1 MRADALRRR
10 LEQEGLLVRWPAEA
24 PVAVASVSTDSR
36 RVEPGALFAAYRGT
50 ASDGHD
56 YVAAAARAGACLALV
71 EHEVGDTPLPQAIV
85 RDGRAAAAA
94 AAALCYGDPAEAM
107 DLLAVTGTNG
117 KTTTVHL
124 LRHLFG
130 DRAPAGSL
138 GTLGAIDGQGRVLP
152 ASGSLTTPGP
162 VDLHAA
168 LGALRDTGVRT
179 VALEVSSHSLDQDRV
194 AGLRFRAAV
203 FTNLTRDHLDY
214 HGDAASYLAAKCKLD
229 RYLVPGGYQVVNA
242 DDPAWR
248 ALPHRAER
256 VSFGIALPADVRA
269 TDVEG
274 DRGGMRFT
282 LAARGT
288 PVRASVPL
296 PGRFNVENAL
306 GAAAAAIALGRDVAD
321 VAHRL
326 ATAPQVPGRLERLSD
341 TPCVVVRDFAH
352 TPDALERVLAALRPL
367 TRGRLLVLFGAG
379 GDRDRGKRPLM
390 GAIAARDA
398 DLSIVTSD
406 NPRTEDPDRILD
418 DIEAGMGQT
427 PHLRIVDRRAA
438 ILRALAI
445 ARPDDLLLL
454 AGKGHETYQV
464 VGHDYVP
471 FDEREIVAKA
481 IVTGKA
487 AT

>member
-1 MRADALRRR
+1 MRADALRSR
-10 LEQEGLLVRWPAEA
+10 LEQEGLLVRWPASA
-24 PVAVASVSTDSR
+24 PQEVAAVSTDSR
-36 RVEPGALFAAYRGT
+36 RMESGALFVAYRGT
-50 ASDGHD
+50 TSDAHA
-56 YVAAAARAGACLALV
+56 YVAAAARAGASLALV
-71 EHEVGDTPLPQAIV
+71 EHEVGDAPVPQAIV

-94 AAALCYGDPAEAM
+94 AAALWYGDPAGAL

-130 DRAPAGSL
+130 DRVPAGSI
-138 GTLGAIDGQGRVLP
+138 GTLGAIDGRGRVLP
-152 ASGSLTTPGP
+152 GSASLTTPGP
-162 VDLHAA
+162 VDLQAA
-168 LGALRDTGVRT
+168 LAALRESGART
-179 VALEVSSHSLDQDRV
+179 VAMEVSSHSLDQDRV

-203 FTNLTRDHLDY
+203 YTNLTRDHLDY
-214 HGDAASYLAAKCKLD
+214 HGDEASYLAAKCKLD
-229 RYLVPGGYQVVNA
+229 GYLAPGGYQVVNA
-242 DDPAWR
+242 ADPAWR
-248 ALPHRAER
+248 ALPSRAER
-256 VSFGIALPADVRA
+256 VSFGIAVPADVRA
-269 TDVEG
+269 TDVAG

-282 LAARGT
+282 LAARGASA
-288 PVRASVPL
+288 PASVPL

-306 GAAAAAIALGRDVAD
+306 GAAAAAIALGRDVAE
-321 VAHRL
+321 VACRL
-326 ATAPQVPGRLERLSD
+326 ATAPQVPGRTERLTD

-367 TRGRLLVLFGAG
+367 TRGRLVVVFGAG

-406 NPRTEDPDRILD
+406 NPRTEDPERILD
-418 DIEAGMGQT
+418 DIEAGMGHT

-438 ILRALAI
+438 ILRALSI

-471 FDEREIVAKA
+471 FDEREIVAA
-481 IVTGKA
+481 ATGAGKA
-487 AT
+487 DT

>member
-1 MRADALRRR
+1 MRADALRSR
-10 LEQEGLLVRWPAEA
+10 LEQEGLLVRWPAGA
-24 PVAVASVSTDSR
+24 PEAVATVSTDSR

-50 ASDGHD
+50 VSDGHL
-56 YVAAAARAGACLALV
+56 YVAEACRSGASLALV
-71 EHEVGDTPLPQAIV
+71 EHEVGDAPLPQAIV

-94 AAALCYGDPAEAM
+94 AAALCYGDPGGAM
-107 DLLAVTGTNG
+107 ELLAVTGTNG

-130 DRAPAGSL
+130 DRVPAGSI
-138 GTLGAIDGQGRVLP
+138 GTLGAIDGQGGVLP
-152 ASGSLTTPGP
+152 GSGSLTTPGP
-162 VDLHAA
+162 VELQAA
-168 LGALRDTGVRT
+168 LAALRDSGVRT
-179 VALEVSSHSLDQDRV
+179 VAMEVSSHSLDQDRV
-194 AGLRFRAAV
+194 ARLRFRAAV

-229 RYLVPGGYQVVNA
+229 EYLSPGGFQIVNA
-242 DDPAWR
+242 DDPAWG
-248 ALPHRAER
+248 ALPPRAER
-256 VSFGIALPADVRA
+256 LSFGIALPADVRA
-269 TDVEG
+269 ADVEG
-274 DRGGMRFT
+274 DGGGMRFT
-282 LAARGT
+282 LAARGAT
-288 PVRASVPL
+288 ARASVPL

-306 GAAAAAIALGRDVAD
+306 GAAAAAIALGRCVGEVAG
-321 VAHRL
+321 RL
-326 ATAPQVPGRLERLSD
+326 ASAPQVPGRMERLCE

-352 TPDALERVLAALRPL
+352 TPDALERVLGALRPL

-418 DIEAGMGQT
+418 DIEAGMGPT

-438 ILRALAI
+438 ILRALSI

-464 VGHDYVP
+464 VGHEYLP
-471 FDEREIVAKA
+471 FDEREIVAGA
-481 IVTGKA
+481 TASGKA

>member
-1 MRADALRRR
+1 MRADALRSR
-10 LEQEGLLVRWPAEA
+10 LEREGLLVSWPAGV
-24 PVAVASVSTDSR
+24 PAVLAAVGTDSR
-36 RVEPGALFAAYRGT
+36 RVEPGGVFMAYRGT

-56 YVAAAARAGACLALV
+56 YVAAAARAGAVLALV
-71 EHEVGDTPLPQAIV
+71 ERQVTDAPVPQAVV
-85 RDGRAAAAA
+85 RDGRVAAAA
-94 AAALCYGDPAEAM
+94 AAALCYGDPALAVE
-107 DLLAVTGTNG
+107 LVAVTGTNG

-124 LRHLFG
+124 LRHLLG
-130 DRAPAGSL
+130 DRGPAGSI
-138 GTLGAIDGQGRVLP
+138 GTLGAIDGAGRTLP

-162 VDLHAA
+162 VDLQAA
-168 LGALRDTGVRT
+168 LAALRDAGVRT
-179 VALEVSSHSLDQDRV
+179 VAMEVSSHSLDQDRV

-229 RYLVPGGYQVVNA
+229 RYLAPGGYQVVNA

-248 ALPHRAER
+248 ALPPRAER
-256 VSFGIALPADVRA
+256 LSFGMAVPADVRA

-274 DRGGMRFT
+274 DRAGMRFT
-282 LAARGT
+282 LAAKGAT
-288 PVRASVPL
+288 VRASVPL

-306 GAAAAAIALGRDVAD
+306 GAAAAAVALGRDVAA
-321 VAHRL
+321 VAQRL

-406 NPRTEDPDRILD
+406 NPRTEDPDKILD
-418 DIEAGMGQT
+418 DIEEGMGQT
-427 PHLRIVDRRAA
+427 PHLRIVDRRTA
-438 ILRALAI
+438 ILRALSI
-445 ARPDDLLLL
+445 ARPEDLLLL

-464 VGHDYVP
+464 VGRDYVP
-471 FDEREIVAKA
+471 FDEREIVAQA
-481 IVTGKA
+481 TGTGKVA
-487 AT
+487 R